1 MEAEEQMV
9 APEKEK
15 KRPFRKTV
23 LAALVTG
30 VVTVGALSVIR
41 FGLIDGATDEPLVIG
56 PGGLS
61 IGGTGAQALA
71 TDPNG
76 GSHNLPARP
85 SAPAYG
91 LIKRK
96 VDTLSEQ
103 VDSGFRGLQA
113 DRSAMKETLSEMAEG
128 IRAIQTSVKG
138 LYAVSEAIEQRVTNT
153 QSRLD
158 TVTQAVRA
166 LKVVKKNAPK
176 KKQPP
181 VISKPP
187 FHIDAI
193 DLWDDV
199 TYVAISQSG
208 RAAFLKAGEQQAG
221 WAVTRIDRLKG
232 EVGFRGPAGQA
243 YLASLG
249 R

>member
-1 MEAEEQMV
+1 MRR
-9 APEKEK
+9 PE
-15 KRPFRKTV
+15 RV
-23 LAALVTG
+23 LVTG
-30 VVTVGALSVIR
+30 GAGFVGS
-41 FGLIDGATDEPLVIG
+41 TLVER
-56 PGGLS
+56 L
-61 IGGTGAQALA
+61 
-71 TDPNG
+71 
-76 GSHNLPARP
+76 
-85 SAPAYG
+85 
-91 LIKRK
+91 
-96 VDTLSEQ
+96 LSEDRQ
-103 VDSGFRGLQA
+103 VVAFDSFDPFYPEEQKRRKANFQYDGKCR
-113 DRSAMKETLSEMAEG
+113 TLSEMAEG